1 MSEHDNDNGSGQVD
15 RPVWYTFGNHFH
27 WVDMQWL
34 WGYGVLGA
42 SVRDM
47 LAFSAA
53 TGARGNLNF
62 DGVGYERMAAE
73 EPEALALLREAVADG
88 RIEIVG
94 ASYGQPYPLFHHGES
109 AVRQLTYG
117 VRAVRRL
124 LGVRPRTFW
133 EEEFAFFPQLPQL
146 LTDVGYR
153 YASLFFQWTWHTPH
167 VPEEDLPAV
176 WWEGVDGSRVLT
188 SPRGPLNLHQ
198 WPEDFAALQAHP
210 LLTTSP
216 APVIQQ
222 WLELLPSP
230 DWMCR
235 SELLLDGMKELLST
249 PGLDVRF
256 GTLSEVL
263 DAVRPHAEVR
273 RYTMD
278 DVFHGMS
285 LGKNGDLG
293 HRRSRETEQTL
304 LAAEGLS
311 VLAGRVGRPYPHW
324 DVYPVWELEEGW
336 RELLAFQHHDNDECE
351 GLCGHVG
358 YAGLDRGHALAR
370 EVLDRTVAHLA
381 GRTAGPAGRTVAVN
395 PLGWSRTAAVAG
407 RLVDLPALGYVV
419 LTGDEPAVP
428 LVSVEE
434 AAPAAAGTTPANRD
448 IAPGA
453 RDGACVGEAAGGVVT
468 LRRGDFRV
476 TVDPRRGVV
485 TSIGGVGCGP
495 AGLAGLRC
503 ERDGVEQR
511 YEPVSV
517 RVDGDRVAVLT
528 RSPAGDEVR
537 LTVALAPDLD
547 AVDLSFDADALAP
560 PDGRHHAALM
570 TLVEPDL
577 DVTTVLHDT
586 PYAVTPVTG
595 RGRHSRKYPTG
606 DWMTS
611 PQVFE
616 EIRDPLTGLQL
627 VDLTDGTG
635 AGVLWLHDGSQGFL
649 RAERGVWNVLSMRD
663 PWDED
668 RYVRQLHARVRV
680 LPHTGL
686 DHATRWRLAQE
697 FTRPAVAATTDRVG
711 GDLPATLSLLRL
723 DGCPGAAVTA
733 VYRETGYAGT
743 GLPEHA
749 SATLDRPVLVRLV
762 EFTGDPGTAELTCD
776 GTVRHGW
783 RASALGELREPLPV
797 TTDGGRSRITV
808 ELRGHEIATVV
819 LDLAEAAKQ
828 SRDLDS
834 HREVWAT
841 VHRTEQE

>member
-1 MSEHDNDNGSGQVD
+1 MS

-47 LAFSAA
+47 LAFTAA

-62 DGVGYERMAAE
+62 DGVGYERMATE
-73 EPEALALLREAVADG
+73 EPEALNTLRETVQAGQV
-88 RIEIVG
+88 EIVG
-94 ASYGQPYPLFHHGES
+94 ASYGQPYPLSHHGES
-109 AVRQLTYG
+109 AIRQLTYG

-133 EEEFAFFPQLPQL
+133 EEEFAFFPQLPQML
-146 LTDVGYR
+146 ADTGYE

-167 VPEEDLPAV
+167 VPNEDVPAI
-176 WWEGVDGSRVLT
+176 WWEGLDGTRILT

-216 APVIQQ
+216 APIIQQ

-263 DAVRPHAEVR
+263 DAVREHAQVR

-293 HRRSRETEQTL
+293 HRRSREAEQTL
-304 LAAEGLS
+304 LSAEALS
-311 VLAGRVGRPYPHW
+311 VLAGRFGRPYPHW

-358 YAGLDRGHALAR
+358 YAGLDRGQAMASH
-370 EVLDRTVAHLA
+370 VLDRTVDLIAS
-381 GRTAGPAGRTVAVN
+381 RTPGPTGRTVVVN
-395 PLGWSRTAAVAG
+395 PLGWQRPAIVDG
-407 RLVDLPALGYVV
+407 RMVDVPTLGYTV
-419 LTGDEPAVP
+419 LTGVEPAAAPVT
-428 LVSVEE
+428 VEE
-434 AAPAAAGTTPANRD
+434 AGD
-448 IAPGA
+448 
-453 RDGACVGEAAGGVVT
+453 VLT
-468 LRRGDFRV
+468 LRRGAFAV
-476 TVDPRRGVV
+476 TVDRSHGVV
-485 TSIGGVGCGP
+485 TSVGEINCGP
-495 AGLAGLRC
+495 EGLGGLRR
-503 ERDGVEQR
+503 ERGGHEER
-511 YEPVSV
+511 FTPTSV
-517 RVDGDRVAVLT
+517 RVDRDRIIVLQ

-537 LTVALAPDLD
+537 VTIALAPERD
-547 AVDLSFDADALAP
+547 AVDLSFDADALRA
-560 PDGRHHAALM
+560 PDGRHHASLM

-577 DVTTVLHDT
+577 DVHTVLHDT

-595 RGRHSRKYPTG
+595 RGRYPRKYPTG

-616 EIRDPLTGLQL
+616 EVVDPLTGLQL
-627 VDLTDGTG
+627 VDLTDVDG
-635 AGVLWLHDGSQGFL
+635 AGLLWLHDGSQGFL
-649 RAERGVWNVLSMRD
+649 RAERGVWNVLSMYD
-663 PWDED
+663 PWDEAHF
-668 RYVRQLHARVRV
+668 VPELHARIRV
-680 LPHTGL
+680 IAHDGL

-697 FTRPAVAATTDRVG
+697 FTRPVTAVQPGRPG
-711 GDLPATLSLLRL
+711 GDLPGTASLARL
-723 DGCPGAAVTA
+723 GGHPGAVIAA
-733 VYRETGYAGT
+733 VYRETDYAGIGLT
-743 GLPEHA
+743 GHA
-749 SATLDRPVLVRLV
+749 SEQLDRPVLVRLV
-762 EFTGDPGTAELTCD
+762 EFTGAAGTAELTVD
-776 GTVRHGW
+776 GTVA
-783 RASALGELREPLPV
+783 RA
-797 TTDGGRSRITV
+797 
-808 ELRGHEIATVV
+808 
-819 LDLAEAAKQ
+819 
-828 SRDLDS
+828 
-834 HREVWAT
+834 
-841 VHRTEQE
+841 